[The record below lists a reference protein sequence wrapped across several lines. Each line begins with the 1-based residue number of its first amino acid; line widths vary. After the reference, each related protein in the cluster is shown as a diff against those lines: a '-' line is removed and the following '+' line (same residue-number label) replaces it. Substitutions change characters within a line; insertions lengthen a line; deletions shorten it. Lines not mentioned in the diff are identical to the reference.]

1 MDWETVAGLLPFF
14 LLAIPFSWGN
24 YLLAIKSNRSGAL
37 YSVLTF
43 VPGIGFGVSAY
54 LIYSCIILVLD
65 HQPGADTARRSKPP
79 RPPAASRS

>member
-37 YSVLTF
+37 
-43 VPGIGFGVSAY
+43 
-54 LIYSCIILVLD
+54 
-65 HQPGADTARRSKPP
+65 
-79 RPPAASRS
+79 